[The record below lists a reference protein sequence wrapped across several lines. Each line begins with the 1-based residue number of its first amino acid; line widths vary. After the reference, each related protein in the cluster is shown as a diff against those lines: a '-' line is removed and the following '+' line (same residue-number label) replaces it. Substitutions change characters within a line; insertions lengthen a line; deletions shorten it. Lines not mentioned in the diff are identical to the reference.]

1 MITITESMRATKR
14 SQLRDLETL
23 TDKRILRAIELGTN
37 KTVFPLDH
45 TDALFSDLKELYEK
59 HGYKI
64 VPVGIVGGVR
74 QRDYY
79 ITW

>member
-1 MITITESMRATKR
+1 MIVITDSMRAAKR
-14 SQLRDLETL
+14 SQLRDLEAQ
-23 TDKRILRAIELGTN
+23 TDKRILKAVELGTN
-37 KTVFPLDH
+37 KAVFPLDH
-45 TDALFSDLKELYEK
+45 TDTLFSDLKDLYEK
-59 HGYKI
+59 HGYRV